1 LDRAPGR
8 PLVYLTLGTTGA
20 FAQPALLRQMTAA
33 LAGIAADALLA
44 SGPAVP
50 ADSLGTLPDNV
61 TVVDWVPQAELMPHV
76 SIAVHHGGSGT
87 MFAALANG
95 VPQVVVPGGADQFSN
110 ADWLA
115 GTGAGKRILPD
126 EVTPSSIADAI
137 EELVGKHEAAA
148 AAYRLREEI
157 ERMPSMEECVER
169 LTAWAR

>member
-1 LDRAPGR
+1 
-8 PLVYLTLGTTGA
+8 
-20 FAQPALLRQMTAA
+20 MTAA

-169 LTAWAR
+169 LTGWAR